1 MSSRAI
7 SISVGAFL
15 ALATALMRNTPVVT
29 WYAHESASDSCT
41 VDVLGRG
48 VVVDTLR
55 MRRVSRSSAPSESAE
70 GGKTTVYY
78 QGDRPRVITIQYFG
92 ETGQAIVRYYLTTP
106 QQYVVQREE
115 LRYAAPV
122 SVQSH
127 PVIVSRLPSTLY
139 VCAGKSV
146 DPLDAD
152 EKHGI
157 QTDMDSTLIWLQN
170 RAGH

>member
-1 MSSRAI
+1 MSLREVSMH
-7 SISVGAFL
+7 VGAFL
-15 ALATALMRNTPVVT
+15 ALATVLTRNAPAVT
-29 WYAHESASDSCT
+29 LSTHESASDSCT
-41 VDVLGRG
+41 IDVLGRAA
-48 VVVDTLR
+48 VVDTSR
-55 MRRVSRSSAPSESAE
+55 MRHVSRSSAPSESAE
-70 GGKTTVYY
+70 GGRTTVYF
-78 QGDRPRVITIQYFG
+78 QDDRPRVIIIQYFG
-92 ETGQAIVRYYLTTP
+92 ETGQVVVRYYLATP

-115 LRYAAPV
+115 LRYAAPI

-157 QTDMDSTLIWLQN
+157 QTDMDSTLVWLQN